1 MRGKR
6 GRPVPILFTEVEK
19 DAITTLINLS
29 EKVGVRKA
37 NVFVFSVP
45 TRASLEHIRG
55 NDAMRK
61 VFHEIDGLNEV
72 QRIRS
77 TELRK
82 YCGTVS
88 QIADLYE
95 TNLRRLANHMGHNLH
110 VHREFY
116 RLHDSTIKL
125 TKAAQLLCAI
135 DEGNASSFTGKKPS
149 EITIEG

>member
-6 GRPVPILFTEVEK
+6 GRPVPILFTEAEK

-29 EKVGVRKA
+29 EKVGVRKD

-45 TRASLEHIRG
+45 TRASLKHIRG

-72 QRIRS
+72 ERIQS

-95 TNLRRLANHMGHNLH
+95 TNLRRLANHMGHNLD
-110 VHREFY
+110 VH
-116 RLHDSTIKL
+116 
-125 TKAAQLLCAI
+125 
-135 DEGNASSFTGKKPS
+135 
-149 EITIEG
+149 